1 MPYAH
6 SPDAVSA
13 NATSYPATSP
23 VAADVQAMQDVAG
36 AMDSQLATE
45 GHETSTLT
53 GYVDGARDYVLER
66 GPVLVEHLVT
76 GLVIAY
82 VGQWAARLAY
92 QFLLGAL
99 RRGGLDETLTKFA
112 ARLAQAAVLIFTANA
127 ALPYFGVKTDSVVAA
142 IAAAGLA
149 VGLALQ
155 GSLSNF
161 AAGVMLVLFR
171 HFSVGDFVEAGGT
184 KGIVEEIHM
193 FHTVMRTPDNVRIIV
208 PNGSIT
214 AGNISN
220 YSAEPIRRID
230 LVVNCGY
237 GDDLLAVKQ
246 FLQETVLNDP
256 RVRNEPAPI
265 VAVDE
270 LAEKGVNFVVRPWVA
285 SGDYWETRWDM
296 VETIKLGFDAHGF
309 RAPSPPQPAMTPTNS
324 VADVLPVTIPIS
336 QPTPVVTS
344 GLITP
349 RRVA

>member
-6 SPDAVSA
+6 SPETAAAPASYASPASVAGEVPAVQD
-13 NATSYPATSP
+13 T
-23 VAADVQAMQDVAG
+23 AADFG
-36 AMDSQLATE
+36 SQYIVNESHTSSLA
-45 GHETSTLT
+45 
-53 GYVDGARDYVLER
+53 GYVDSARDFVLDY
-66 GPVLVEHLVT
+66 GPSVVASAVQ
-76 GLVIAY
+76 GLVIVY
-82 VGQWAARLAY
+82 IGQWVARLVY
-92 QFLLGAL
+92 QFLLDAL

-112 ARLAQAAVLIFTANA
+112 ARLAQAAVLVFTANA
-127 ALPYFGVKTDSVVAA
+127 ALPKFGVETDSVVAA

-171 HFSVGDFVEAGGT
+171 HFGVGDFIEAAGT

-285 SGDYWETRWDM
+285 SEEYWETRRDM
-296 VETIKLGFDAHGF
+296 IETIKLGFDAHGF
-309 RAPSPPQPAMTPTNS
+309 RPQPVVNIIS
-324 VADVLPVTIPIS
+324 DADDVGPDTIPIS
-336 QPTPVVTS
+336 QPTPVITS